1 MQNDLTE
8 GKIGK
13 KLLFF
18 SLPIIAGMMLQTA
31 FNIVDAFFV
40 GMLGPLELAAISLT
54 FPVFFAFIA
63 VASGLGIGANALVS
77 QAVGR
82 KDRRSANNF
91 SEHAIFIGVVLG
103 AVSGAL
109 GILSAPLLFTFM
121 GADAQVLPLAVQYST
136 PIFAGV
142 MLTFLWFVSDAILRA
157 EGNSITP
164 MKNLAIAV
172 LLNAILDPLLIFGI
186 GPFPRLGLFGAAITT
201 VFSDL
206 VAAALNFHYIYGKKS
221 KVTLALKDFRP
232 NAGCIGAMASIG
244 LPAAVS
250 QALSSVGFVL
260 LTTLVGGF
268 GAFAIAAYGVGSR
281 VNSVAILPILGVE
294 SAVAS
299 FAGQNIGAK
308 NFGRAR
314 KVTML
319 SAKISLAFA
328 IAAAVAVLFFSEQIM
343 RVFSQ
348 DPQVISIGK
357 AFLSIAPLSFVFYGF
372 YFALQGAF
380 EGSGKTGL
388 VLLTNIMYWAV
399 AVGIAYAL
407 SQSIGITGIWVG
419 IVLAAAI
426 ECVAV
431 TAIFYSNIWLKPDK
445 KKKPV
450 SCGPR

>member
-1 MQNDLTE
+1 MQNDLAE
-8 GKIGK
+8 GEIGK

-31 FNIVDAFFV
+31 FNLVDTFFV

-63 VASGLGIGANALVS
+63 VASGLGIGADALVS

-82 KDRRSANNF
+82 KDWHTANNF
-91 SEHAIFIGVVLG
+91 SEHAIFISAVLG

-109 GILSAPLLFTFM
+109 GILAAPFLFTFM
-121 GADAQVLPLAVQYST
+121 GADAQLLPLAMQYSV

-142 MLTFLWFVSDAILRA
+142 IFTFLWFASDAILRA
-157 EGNSITP
+157 QGNSTTP

-172 LLNAILDPLLIFGI
+172 VLNAFLDPLLIFGI
-186 GPFPRLGLFGAAITT
+186 GPFPRLGIFGAAITT
-201 VFSDL
+201 VFADFI
-206 VAAALNFHYIYGKKS
+206 AAALNFHYIYGKKS

-232 NAGCIGAMASIG
+232 NIGCIKEMVSIG
-244 LPAAVS
+244 LPASVS

-260 LTTLVGGF
+260 LTTLVGTYGV
-268 GAFAIAAYGVGSR
+268 FAIAAYGVGSR
-281 VNSVAILPILGVE
+281 VNSMVILPIVGIE

-308 NFGRAR
+308 NFARAR
-314 KVTML
+314 KVAML

-328 IAAAVAVLFFSEQIM
+328 MAAAALLILFSEQAM
-343 RVFSQ
+343 RLFTQ

-357 AFLSIAPLSFVFYGF
+357 SYLLIAPLSFVFYGF

-380 EGSGKTGL
+380 EGSGKTAL
-388 VLLTNIMYWAV
+388 VLLTNIMYWAI
-399 AVGIAYAL
+399 AVGIAYVL
-407 SQSIGITGIWVG
+407 SGAIGITGIWAG

-431 TAIFYSNIWLKPDK
+431 TAVFRSNAWLKPG
-445 KKKPV
+445 KKKPLI